1 MPDVLLL
8 GGRAPVAADHA
19 RRFAH
24 QGWNVHVADSVSC
37 RVTGWS
43 RAVRSST
50 PLASPRYDPAGF
62 VTGLAEAVR
71 RHRID
76 LVVPNCEEVFYL
88 SRYRHLL
95 PAGCR
100 VLADDFDKL
109 RALHSKWDFLQLADA
124 CGGHPP
130 PSARVRSIG
139 AAREWAAGAPTVL
152 KPEFSRFGVHVR
164 LYPDGI
170 PPDAPELAEQGH
182 WVVQRYRR
190 GQELCSYSVAD
201 RGRLVAH
208 VVYLAKYRLNRS
220 SSYYFVHHASARIA
234 EFVTRFVARQRFT
247 GQIAFDWIDAGGD
260 TPSVIECNPRAISG
274 VHLFGRD
281 DALPAALDGSASSPV
296 LPSAGRPRMLAPV
309 MATVGMA
316 QALAQGRLGAWRRDF
331 LAADDVL
338 GIPGDRGPLAGA
350 IADLGAYALLSLR
363 QRCTLREASCRDI
376 EWDGEALALP

>member
-19 RRFAH
+19 RRFAR
-24 QGWNVHVADSVSC
+24 QGWQVHVADSVPC

-50 PLASPRYDPAGF
+50 PLAPPRYDPAAF
-62 VTGLAEAVR
+62 VAGLAQTIR
-71 RHRID
+71 RQRID

-95 PAGCR
+95 PAACR

-109 RALHSKWDFLQLADA
+109 RALHSKWEFLRLADA
-124 CGGHPP
+124 CGGNPP
-130 PSARVRSIG
+130 PSARVRGIG
-139 AAREWAAGAPTVL
+139 AAREWAAGAAVVL

-170 PPDAPELAEQGH
+170 PPDAPALAEHGD
-182 WVVQRYRR
+182 WVVQHYRR

-201 RGRLVAH
+201 EGRLVAH

-234 EFVTRFVARQRFT
+234 EFVSRFVAQQRFT
-247 GQIAFDWIDAGGD
+247 GQIAFDWIDAGND
-260 TPSVIECNPRAISG
+260 NPSVIECNPRAISG
-274 VHLFGRD
+274 VHLFGPD
-281 DALPAALDGSASSPV
+281 DALPAALDGTVAAPV
-296 LPSAGRPRMLAPV
+296 LPAAGRPRMLAPV
-309 MATVGMA
+309 MASVGMA
-316 QALAQGRLGAWRRDF
+316 QALAQGRLAAWRRDF

-338 GIPGDRGPLAGA
+338 GVAGDRGPLAGA
-350 IADLGAYALLSLR
+350 IADLGSYLMLSRR
-363 QRCTLREASCRDI
+363 QRCTLREASSRDI